1 MLDEVVPGSAVL
13 VGSSMGGWRMLLV
26 TLARPERIC
35 GPVGLASAPDFAR
48 DLIAARRTP
57 NDRAR
62 LERDGMLLAPS
73 DYGDPIPIT
82 RRLLDDG
89 EEVALPDVLTFWKQ
103 HTAAVRPRHGS

>member
-1 MLDEVVPGSAVL
+1 
-13 VGSSMGGWRMLLV
+13 MGGWRMLLV

-35 GPVGLASAPDFAR
+35 GPVGLASAP

-89 EEVALPDVLTFWKQ
+89 EEVALSDILTPSPAAASVRAE
-103 HTAAVRPRHGS
+103 TAGSPAQAKPRGIMP